1 MIWILNIE
9 NYLTGK
15 FHYSDGLKTHRYEKA
30 AFVFKSALLPEIQ

>member
-15 FHYSDGLKTHRYEKA
+15 FHHSDGFKTHRYKKA
-30 AFVFKSALLPEIQ
+30 AFVFKSALPEIQ